1 MKTPSVDIGACTLC
15 EGCIEVCPSVFFIN
29 DMGHIEVME
38 LTEYPEALIEEAM
51 KYCPE
56 DCITWE
62 EEPA

>member
-1 MKTPSVDIGACTLC
+1 MKIPSVDIGACTLC

-29 DMGHIEVME
+29 DMGHIEVIE
-38 LTEYPEALIEEAM
+38 LAEYPEALIEEAM

-62 EEPA
+62 EESA